1 MYSFD
6 ESAEAAQ
13 DTYSTVCGAYERI
26 LQRLRLPIVKGKK
39 KKKIGM
45 TGIFPCAFVRNNII
59 ICILFQD
66 CMAWRP
72 TCVHVYCLY
81 KINYGKFIFSC
92 NANGAPWD

>member
-13 DTYSTVCGAYERI
+13 ETYSTVCGAYERI
-26 LQRLRLPIVKGKK
+26 LQRLRLPIIKGKK
-39 KKKIGM
+39 NGM

-72 TCVHVYCLY
+72 TCTVSL
-81 KINYGKFIFSC
+81 
-92 NANGAPWD
+92 

>member
-13 DTYSTVCGAYERI
+13 ETYSTVCGAYERI

-39 KKKIGM
+39 KNGM

-66 CMAWRP
+66 YMAWRP
-72 TCVHVYCLY
+72 ICIL
-81 KINYGKFIFSC
+81 FL
-92 NANGAPWD
+92 